1 MMRPACL
8 VLVALAGGGLL
19 EASPEDKNE
28 VVFRTDVSL
37 VRVDAQVVDRD
48 NRAITG
54 LRATDFIL
62 REEGRPQKIS
72 NFASEDMPV
81 DVVLL
86 LDVSTSMRPHV
97 QRIASAAHRA
107 LRVLG
112 DQDRVAIMVF
122 DRATRLRLPFRSS
135 RADVER
141 ELESLLHQERFNG
154 GTDITR
160 SLLEAADYVA
170 RQARRDARRAIVI
183 LTDDQTERD
192 RDVAAVSRALTRA
205 DAVLSALIA
214 PDAMQNRS
222 RSPGMGGGGR
232 GGGSW
237 PGGGMGGPLGG
248 VILGRRGPYG
258 GRGPGPGPGS
268 GGWGT
273 RTQPAGTAEIARE
286 SGGDSMPIKDASAFE
301 DTLARIRQRY
311 ALHFHLPEGV
321 KPGQERGLEVEL
333 ADSARQRYPSAD
345 VRYRRV
351 YLAPSGLVEA
361 GRGGAEPTVI
371 TRAPVDASDTAGPSL
386 KRRQAVNQ
394 PEGSRQGPLKSA
406 ASPAAAGTQPAAAPA
421 PQGGWQRADQPAA
434 KPSPSDTGA
443 TSQEPAKGG
452 WPRVKPGEQP

>member
-1 MMRPACL
+1 MIRCAC
-8 VLVALAGGGLL
+8 VLLLALAGGGQLG
-19 EASPEDKNE
+19 AAAGADD

-54 LRATDFIL
+54 LRATDFVL

-97 QRIASAAHRA
+97 QRIASASHQA

-122 DRATRLRLPFRSS
+122 DRTTRLRLPFRNS

-141 ELESLLHQERFNG
+141 ELESLLRQESFNG

-160 SLLEAADYVA
+160 GLLDAADYVA

-183 LTDDQTERD
+183 VTDDQTERD
-192 RDVAAVSRALTRA
+192 RDVAGVSRALTRA

-222 RSPGMGGGGR
+222 RSPGMGRGGP

-237 PGGGMGGPLGG
+237 PGGGIGGPLGG
-248 VILGRRGPYG
+248 IILGRRGPYG

-273 RTQPAGTAEIARE
+273 RTQSAGTAEIARE
-286 SGGDSMPIKDASAFE
+286 SGGDSLPVKDASAFE

-321 KPGQERGLEVEL
+321 KPGEERGIQVEL
-333 ADSARQRYPSAD
+333 ADAAGQRYPGAG

-351 YLAPSGLVEA
+351 YLAPSGRV
-361 GRGGAEPTVI
+361 EPTVI
-371 TRAPVDASDTAGPSL
+371 TRAPLDASGGSAQSAADMGGPSL

-394 PEGSRQGPLKSA
+394 PEGPTAGPLRGPASA
-406 ASPAAAGTQPAAAPA
+406 AAAGTQPAAAPA
-421 PQGGWQRADQPAA
+421 PQGGWQRVDQPAA
-434 KPSPSDTGA
+434 KPSPSDPGTP
-443 TSQEPAKGG
+443 SQQPSQGG